1 MPCSQSKIPLQPFL
15 KWPGGKRWAA
25 FEISELVRQ
34 KLNGTY
40 YEPFLGSAAVY
51 FWLRPVNS
59 VLSDINKDLINTYL
73 VVRDQLD
80 KLIEQLKSIPISRR
94 AYYCLRSSSPADS
107 VERAARFLYLNR
119 TSFSGLYRVNSAG
132 EFNVP
137 YGGGERTPRA
147 LLKSQI
153 LPHAA
158 SALEKANIKCC
169 DFEEILKSATRGD
182 VVYCDPTYTVTHD
195 NNGFV
200 RYNEKNFSWADQER
214 LANAA
219 ISASR
224 RGASVI
230 VSNAH
235 HPSVRKLYPHGR
247 FITLRRQS
255 TLSADA
261 SRRGPVKEFLISV

>member
-1 MPCSQSKIPLQPFL
+1 MPYYQPNGPVQPFL

-25 FEISELVRQ
+25 SEVGDLVRQ
-34 KLNGTY
+34 KLRGTY

-51 FWLRPVNS
+51 FRLCPTNS

-73 VVRDQLD
+73 TVRDDLD
-80 KLIEQLKSIPISRR
+80 KLIDQLKRIPVSRR
-94 AYYCLRSSSPADS
+94 VYYSLRSSCPADS

-132 EFNVP
+132 KFNVP
-137 YGGGERTPRA
+137 YGGGERNPRA
-147 LLKSQI
+147 LLKSQV
-153 LPHAA
+153 LNHAA
-158 SALEKANIKCC
+158 SALKKATIKCC
-169 DFEEILKSATRGD
+169 DFEEILSSATSGD

-195 NNGFV
+195 QNGFV
-200 RYNEKNFSWADQER
+200 RYNEKNFSWADQQR

-219 ISASR
+219 IRASA
-224 RGASVI
+224 RGVSVI

-235 HPSVRKLYPHGR
+235 HPSVRKLYSRGR
-247 FITLRRQS
+247 FITLHRQS

-261 SRRGPVKEFLISV
+261 SKRGPVKEFLISL